1 MAHAVA
7 GSGIPGIT
15 EGQGSTHKEYWRP
28 LDRTAARVIEPLT
41 TVSLCPRCETEYTL
55 EGRYCHVCGQEREPR
70 TSHDQPLT
78 FTQYFDM
85 EVIRQRLGLSVSS
98 LVFFLIGLTC
108 LVGALLTGFVYR
120 ASTVLDWQAVQLW
133 RIEWLLAASASL
145 LAGILVKKR
154 DS

>member
-1 MAHAVA
+1 
-7 GSGIPGIT
+7 
-15 EGQGSTHKEYWRP
+15 
-28 LDRTAARVIEPLT
+28 
-41 TVSLCPRCETEYTL
+41 
-55 EGRYCHVCGQEREPR
+55 
-70 TSHDQPLT
+70 
-78 FTQYFDM
+78 M